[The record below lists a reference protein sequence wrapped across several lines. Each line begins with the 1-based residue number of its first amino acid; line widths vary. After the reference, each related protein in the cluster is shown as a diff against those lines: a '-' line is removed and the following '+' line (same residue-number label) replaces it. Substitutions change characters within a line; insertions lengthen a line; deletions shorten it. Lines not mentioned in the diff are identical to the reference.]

1 MSAKEADLYADNNLS
16 KTFIAI
22 CTPKRWCYVYVIVV
36 YVLTVSVKNVSIIC
50 LYSDISCLIL
60 IISNTI
66 IYSVS
71 SKIFCSIKKS
81 YYFSFKVKMIQFT

>member
-1 MSAKEADLYADNNLS
+1 MSTNETYLYSDNNLT

-22 CTPKRWCYVYVIVV
+22 CTPKRWCYVYVILV
-36 YVLTVSVKNVSIIC
+36 YLLTVSGKNELVIC
-50 LYSDISCLIL
+50 LYIDISGLML

-71 SKIFCSIKKS
+71 S
-81 YYFSFKVKMIQFT
+81 

>member
-1 MSAKEADLYADNNLS
+1 MSTKETDLYADYNLT

-22 CTPKRWCYVYVIVV
+22 CTPKRWCYVYVILV
-36 YVLTVSVKNVSIIC
+36 YVLTVSGKNVYIIC
-50 LYSDISCLIL
+50 LYIDISGLIL

-71 SKIFCSIKKS
+71 SKIYCSIKKVLLL
-81 YYFSFKVKMIQFT
+81 FF